1 MSIVPI
7 SCSLCISTQDEGPA
21 VFSGLLFNR
30 KKIGL
35 YVAESTGI
43 RYWREARARKEF
55 QPAAGASSSPH
66 FFLQHPFKS
75 TIVHWR
81 SSQTK
86 CTDVEAIPINPP
98 HTKGRHPFQLH
109 STTPLSP
116 PLELESTFPCFTT
129 RSRRLRPNPPPC
141 PRCPLQPPLF
151 NWSTLG
157 SRNPLDSPPRPNHLH
172 YSSVDIRT
180 CPAAKKAPLGPI
192 AICLAGCICE
202 SAQERASGG
211 CRHDTR
217 RGNPRGRG
225 ESTGN
230 QKAALSRLGCY
241 WLCPYCDIFHCTADR
256 NRYPLH

>member
-7 SCSLCISTQDEGPA
+7 SCSVCISTQDKSPA
-21 VFSGLLFNR
+21 VFSRLLFNR
-30 KKIGL
+30 KKIGF
-35 YVAESTGI
+35 YVAESTRI
-43 RYWREARARKEF
+43 RHWPGEKPVRGTSFGLPQELRALHPCF
-55 QPAAGASSSPH
+55 S
-66 FFLQHPFKS
+66 LQLR
-75 TIVHWR
+75 WR

-86 CTDVEAIPINPP
+86 CADVEAISINPP
-98 HTKGRHPFQLH
+98 HAKDRRPFQLH

-129 RSRRLRPNPPPC
+129 CSRRLRPHPPPR

-157 SRNPLDSPPRPNHLH
+157 SRNPLDGPPRPNHLH

-180 CPAAKKAPLGPI
+180 CHAAKKAPLGSI

-217 RGNPRGRG
+217 RGNPHGRG
-225 ESTGN
+225 ESTDN
-230 QKAALSRLGCY
+230 KKAALSRLGCC